1 MRLIRLQI
9 DDLGVISVAL
19 GAFGAHG
26 LQKIITD
33 PKSIKVHLHTSMNF
47 D

>member
-1 MRLIRLQI
+1 MHNKFLSTGAVSGAIT
-9 DDLGVISVAL
+9 VAL

-33 PKSIKVHLHTSMNF
+33 EKVLHGF
-47 D
+47 Q